1 MSSNDIKTVKLELA
15 QSGVSHSQMS
25 EKSKSS
31 KTKIPINY
39 LAREEFIESSL
50 ASSSN

>member
-1 MSSNDIKTVKLELA
+1 MSSNDFKSVKIDREGQFGLA
-15 QSGVSHSQMS
+15 QSSVSHSQMS

-39 LAREEFIESSL
+39 LAREEFI
-50 ASSSN
+50 

>member
-1 MSSNDIKTVKLELA
+1 MSSNDFKSVKVDREGQFGLA
-15 QSGVSHSQMS
+15 QSSVSQMS

-39 LAREEFIESSL
+39 LAREEFI
-50 ASSSN
+50 